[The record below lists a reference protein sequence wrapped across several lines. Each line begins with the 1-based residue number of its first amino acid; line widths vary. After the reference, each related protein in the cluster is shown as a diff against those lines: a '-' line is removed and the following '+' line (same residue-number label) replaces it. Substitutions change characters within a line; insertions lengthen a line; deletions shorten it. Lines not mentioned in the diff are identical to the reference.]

1 MRVLMV
7 TTSFPRHEGDHAG
20 HFIATLAER
29 VVALGHEVTVLAPH
43 EGAVPGRETVRGV
56 RVERFR
62 YLPGWAEQVAYGS
75 GIVINLK
82 RRPFATA
89 GLLPFTLALRRSV
102 RRLAPASDIIHV
114 HWGPTAALAAPWRS
128 GKPYVL
134 TLHGSDVTLARR
146 GGLWLGALRRALR
159 DAAGVDVV
167 ADEQRRFLA
176 EQGLWDAARPI
187 EVIPAGVPEDLIA
200 RPRAVRAEGTEGAF
214 GFLYA
219 GRLVESKGVTD
230 LLGAFAEVRAAG
242 IDAELELIGGG
253 PLEDSLRE
261 RASTGPLAGRV
272 RFRGAIPHDEA
283 LDAIARADA
292 LVLASYG
299 EGSPLVVAEALAL
312 GTPVIGSRVG
322 ALPELLGH
330 DGLVSDPGDVQA
342 LAADMERLARDPD
355 LWQRLSAEGR
365 ARAAERL
372 AWDTI
377 ARETV
382 GFYRTALRLGHA
394 EPAAP

>member
-29 VVALGHEVTVLAPH
+29 IVSLGNEVTVLAPH
-43 EGAVPGRETVRGV
+43 EGATAERETVRGV

-62 YLPGWAEQVAYGS
+62 YLPVWAEQVAYGS
-75 GIVINLK
+75 GIVINLR
-82 RRPFATA
+82 RRPLAAA
-89 GLLPFTLALRRSV
+89 GLLPFTMALRRSV
-102 RRLAPASDIIHV
+102 RRLAPTSDIVHV

-128 GKPYVL
+128 GQPYVL

-146 GGLWLGALRRALR
+146 GGLWLGMLRRALR

-167 ADEQRRFLA
+167 AEEQRRFLA

-200 RPRAVRAEGTEGAF
+200 RPRDVRAEGAF
-214 GFLYA
+214 RFLYA

-230 LLGAFAEVRAAG
+230 LLGAFAEVRKAG
-242 IDAELELIGGG
+242 IDAELELIGAG

-261 RASTGPLAGRV
+261 RAGTGPLAGRV
-272 RFRGAIPHDEA
+272 RFRGAIPHDKA

-292 LVLASYG
+292 LVLPSHG

-322 ALPELLGH
+322 AIPELLGSY
-330 DGLVSDPGDVQA
+330 GLVSGPGDVRA
-342 LAADMERLARDPD
+342 LAADMEQLARDPD
-355 LWQRLSAEGR
+355 LWQRLSAKGR
-365 ARAAERL
+365 ASAAEHL
-372 AWDTI
+372 GWDTI

-382 GFYRTALRLGHA
+382 EFYHAALARERGESTA
-394 EPAAP
+394 P